1 MEHRA
6 AAHSRATV
14 DGDAMNERL
23 NTVLIAADRLCLYV
37 ITFAALSLCGYLL
50 VMRAKDDAKVVDPV
64 CRVILPSKG

>member
-1 MEHRA
+1 
-6 AAHSRATV
+6 
-14 DGDAMNERL
+14 MNERL

>member
-1 MEHRA
+1 MERRA
-6 AAHSRATV
+6 THGWATV

-23 NTVLIAADRLCLYV
+23 NTVLIAADRLCLYAV
-37 ITFAALSLCGYLL
+37 MFAALGVCGYLL